1 MDNATDR
8 DLLRHALATV
18 AYRAAKALRATP
30 DDFGDFRVGPT
41 SRTPSEILGHMGD
54 LMVWAL
60 RMAEGAPTWSE
71 VEADAWTAQ
80 RDRFFEALGA
90 LDAYLAS
97 DAPLAHEP
105 AKLLQGPIADALTH
119 VGQIAMLR
127 RLAGAAV
134 RGENYFK
141 AMVQAGQVGPDQPPP
156 VYEFD

>member
-1 MDNATDR
+1 MDTATDR
-8 DLLRHALATV
+8 DLLRHALATL
-18 AYRAAKALRATP
+18 AYRAAKALRDTP

-41 SRTPSEILGHMGD
+41 SRTPTEILGHMGD
-54 LMVWAL
+54 LMAWAL
-60 RMAEGAPTWSE
+60 RMAEDGPAWAV
-71 VEADAWTAQ
+71 VESPDWAAH
-80 RDRFFEALGA
+80 RSRFFETLGA
-90 LDAYLAS
+90 LDAYLES

-141 AMVQAGQVGPDQPPP
+141 AIVQTGRVGSDQAAP

>member
-1 MDNATDR
+1 MDTASDR
-8 DLLRHALATV
+8 DLLRHALATL
-18 AYRAAKALRATP
+18 AYRAAKATRAAP

-41 SRTPSEILGHMGD
+41 SRTPTEILAHMGD
-54 LMVWAL
+54 LVAWAL
-60 RMAEGAPTWSE
+60 RMAEGAPTWT
-71 VEADAWTAQ
+71 EAAAADWVGH
-80 RDRFFEALGA
+80 RDRFFEALDA

-105 AKLLQGPIADALTH
+105 AKLLQGPVADALTH

-141 AMVQAGQVGPDQPPP
+141 AMVQAGRVGPDQAAP